1 MGWGIG
7 KGSGTSGGGSG
18 SNDGGNGKHSGRKD
32 FSPSKPSP
40 DTAKAP
46 EGGKHSKDGKSK

>member
-7 KGSGTSGGGSG
+7 KGTSSGGGSG
-18 SNDGGNGKHSGRKD
+18 SNDGGKGKHSGKKD
-32 FSPSKPSP
+32 FSPNKPSS

-46 EGGKHSKDGKSK
+46 EGGKHKGKGDTNK